1 MKTIRVF
8 GIASIAL
15 LGTALP
21 AFAGIE
27 SLIAGT
33 IQGFLLASTA
43 IPAAATGAIAT
54 LAANAILYGSASG
67 GFTFLSERRHERD

>member
-1 MKTIRVF
+1 MKAIRVF
-8 GIASIAL
+8 CIAGFAL

-27 SLIAGT
+27 SLIAAS

-54 LAANAILYGSASG
+54 FAANAILYGSASG
-67 GFTFLSERRHERD
+67 GFTFLSGRRHDRG